1 MPGMDYSMAF
11 WCCVYGSGV
20 IGTLLV
26 YGVLQER
33 LMTLP
38 YGGELF
44 KVSTY
49 LVFCN
54 RVVNCAY
61 ASTMMAIN
69 QEGIVNKAPLWK
81 YMVISL
87 SNVAATTCQ
96 YEALKYV
103 SFPVQMLGKS
113 FKMMPVMIWGIIIS
127 RKEYGVLDWGIA
139 ACVTLGVTEFLMTGS
154 ISAPADTGNSGNSMW
169 GLLLLVAFLACD
181 GLTSTMQEKLFKEH
195 KTTKFNQMLY
205 VNGCSAA
212 TSIAVLLGSGNLGS
226 CISFTLAHGEFAR
239 DVMIL
244 SLSAA
249 ASQYFIYAQILE
261 FGALVFAATM
271 NVRQVAS
278 IVLSCIR
285 YHHVITWLQ
294 TMGLFF
300 VFGALFY
307 KSYMGLQKS
316 QNQKGELKPLVGPKD
331 GESILGKPD
340 PQHEKV

>member
-1 MPGMDYSMAF
+1 MEYSLAF
-11 WCCVYGSGV
+11 WCCFYASGV

-33 LMTLP
+33 LMTMP

-61 ASTMMAIN
+61 ASTMIAIN
-69 QEGIVNKAPLWK
+69 QEDVGNKAPLWK
-81 YMVISL
+81 YMIISL

-127 RKEYGVLDWGIA
+127 GKSYGRLDWGIA
-139 ACVTLGVTEFLMTGS
+139 ACVTLGVTEFLMTGN
-154 ISAPADTGNSGNSMW
+154 ISAPVEQGNSLF

-205 VNGCSAA
+205 VNGCSAG
-212 TSIAVLLGSGNLGS
+212 TSLIALLASGNLSS
-226 CISFTLAHGEFAR
+226 CIAFTFAHAEFSR

-244 SLSAA
+244 SASAA
-249 ASQYFIYAQILE
+249 ASQYFIYAQVLE

-271 NVRQVAS
+271 NVRQVVS
-278 IVLSCIR
+278 IIVSCIQ
-285 YHHVITWLQ
+285 YHHVISWLQ
-294 TMGLFF
+294 MCGLFL
-300 VFGALFY
+300 VFAALFY
-307 KSYMGLQKS
+307 KSYLGLKQSQK
-316 QNQKGELKPLVGPKD
+316 QKDEQKPLVGD
-331 GESILGKPD
+331 IGKA
-340 PQHEKV
+340 EKV

>member
-1 MPGMDYSMAF
+1 MDYSLAF
-11 WCCVYGSGV
+11 WCCFYASGV

-33 LMTLP
+33 LMTMP

-61 ASTMMAIN
+61 ASAMIAIN
-69 QEGIVNKAPLWK
+69 QEDVGNKAPLWK

-127 RKEYGVLDWGIA
+127 GKSYGRLDWGIA
-139 ACVTLGVTEFLMTGS
+139 ACVTFGVTEFLMTGN
-154 ISAPADTGNSGNSMW
+154 ISAPVDQGNSMF

-205 VNGCSAA
+205 VNACSAG
-212 TSIAVLLGSGNLGS
+212 TSLTALLASGNLSS
-226 CISFTLAHGEFAR
+226 CIAFTFAHAEFAR
-239 DVMIL
+239 DVMVL
-244 SLSAA
+244 SASAA
-249 ASQYFIYAQILE
+249 ASQYFIYAQVLE

-271 NVRQVAS
+271 NVRQVVS
-278 IVLSCIR
+278 IIVSCIQ

-294 TMGLFF
+294 MCGLFL
-300 VFGALFY
+300 VFAALFG
-307 KSYMGLQKS
+307 KSYLGLKQA
-316 QNQKGELKPLVGPKD
+316 QNQKDEQKPLVGD
-331 GESILGKPD
+331 IGKA
-340 PQHEKV
+340 EKV